1 MRSDSA
7 MWAGLFQMSMDSGQ
21 TLQAQIRQTVV
32 AAILNG
38 QIPAAQPLPS
48 CRTLARHINVARGT
62 VVLAYQH
69 LVDQGF
75 LIARER
81 HGHFVNPDILP
92 SLDGEASVEPAR
104 EGPGPDWS
112 SLVPPRLKKLQA
124 LDKPRD
130 WLSYRYP
137 FVYGQFDPSLFPT
150 NEWRECVRMAL
161 GVREIYDWAA
171 DMVDKDDPLL
181 IEQIRTRILPRRG
194 IFARSDEVVV
204 TLGAQ
209 NGLFLLASLLL
220 RKDSAVAM
228 EDPGYPDARLIFGLH
243 TDRVVPVPV
252 DAKGLDPSQI
262 PEDCRIVF
270 CTPSHQCPTAARLP
284 IARRQALLSWAGASD
299 GLIIEDDYDS
309 QLLDDMESGEAA
321 LPALKS
327 LDKEGRV
334 VFVGSLSKTLAPGL
348 RLGYLVGDADL
359 IADLRR
365 LRRLMLRHPPA
376 NNQRAVAIFLSLGH
390 HDALIRRLSASI
402 REKRQT
408 LRAALSR
415 HLPDFDHGPG
425 RAGTSLW
432 LQGPKGF
439 DADRL
444 VEAARAESVIVEPG
458 RVFHADPRGAGNTF
472 RMGVTAIEMRR
483 IEDGVRALARAASG
497 LPLLAA

>member
-7 MWAGLFQMSMDSGQ
+7 MWTGLFRMSVDSGQ
-21 TLQAQIRQTVV
+21 TLQSQIRQTVV

-38 QIPAAQPLPS
+38 QIPAGQPLPS

-81 HGHFVNPDILP
+81 QGHFVNLDALP
-92 SLDGEASVEPAR
+92 AFSAR
-104 EGPGPDWS
+104 EESEPDRERPGPDWS
-112 SLVPPRLKKLQA
+112 SLVEPRLGKLEA
-124 LDKPRD
+124 LQKPQD

-150 NEWRECVRMAL
+150 NEWRECARMAL

-171 DMVDKDDPLL
+171 DMLDQDDPLL
-181 IEQIRTRILPRRG
+181 IEQIRTRLLPRRG

-209 NGLFLLASLLL
+209 NGLYLLAALLM
-220 RKDSAVAM
+220 RKGKAVAM
-228 EDPGYPDARLIFGLH
+228 EDPGYPDARHIFGLH
-243 TDRVVPVPV
+243 TDAVRSVRV
-252 DAKGLDPSQI
+252 DCDGLDPAAI

-284 IARRQALLSWAGASD
+284 IDRRRALLAWAAERD

-309 QLLDDMESGEAA
+309 QLLEDMEGAN

-348 RLGYLVGDADL
+348 RLGYLVGDAAL
-359 IADLRR
+359 IAELRR

-376 NNQRAVAIFLSLGH
+376 NNQRAVALFLSLGH
-390 HDALIRRLSASI
+390 HDALIRRLSSSI
-402 REKRQT
+402 RDKREK
-408 LRAALSR
+408 LREALSR
-415 HLPDFDHGPG
+415 HLPEFDHGG
-425 RAGTSLW
+425 ARAGTSLW
-432 LQGPKGF
+432 LRGPEGF
-439 DADRL
+439 DAAAL

-458 RVFHADPRGAGNTF
+458 RVFHADPAMAGNTF
-472 RMGVTAIEMRR
+472 RMGVTSIEGRR
-483 IEDGVRALARAASG
+483 IEDGVRALSRAVARVR
-497 LPLLAA
+497 PLAA